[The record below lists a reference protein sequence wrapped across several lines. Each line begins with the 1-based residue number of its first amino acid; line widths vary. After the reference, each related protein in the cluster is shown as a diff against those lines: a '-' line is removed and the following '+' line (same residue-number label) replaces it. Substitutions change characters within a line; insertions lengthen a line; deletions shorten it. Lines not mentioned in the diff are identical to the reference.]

1 MVIRAL
7 PSHCRRKYVCTSNPE
22 ELAWF
27 MGIEQKDLVRGVK
40 PDDLELVECSEEWSH
55 NGTPQWVCK
64 ADS

>member
-1 MVIRAL
+1 M
-7 PSHCRRKYVCTSNPE
+7 CTSNPE

>member
-1 MVIRAL
+1 
-7 PSHCRRKYVCTSNPE
+7 
-22 ELAWF
+22 